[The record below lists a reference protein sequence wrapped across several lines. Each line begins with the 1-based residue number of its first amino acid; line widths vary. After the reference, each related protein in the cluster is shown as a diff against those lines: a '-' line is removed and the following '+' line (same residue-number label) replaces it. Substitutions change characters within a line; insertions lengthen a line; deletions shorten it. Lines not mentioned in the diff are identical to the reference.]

1 MADMNDMTE
10 EEAKA
15 LDEYY
20 TTHLPK
26 IDPSKGGVTTRAGFR
41 MVSLDR
47 ISENYILT
55 MALASRKTP
64 TEVISGMVREKI
76 AATA

>member
-1 MADMNDMTE
+1 MTDINDMTD

-20 TTHLPK
+20 TTHLPA
-26 IDPSKGGVTTRAGFR
+26 IDTGKGGVTTRAGFR

-47 ISENYILT
+47 LSENYIMT

-64 TEVISGMVREKI
+64 TEIISGMVREKI